1 MKPARQ
7 RDLRVCAGYLD
18 AIRGSIQQGRSRGSQ
33 HGSRGGWERS
43 RASDVGGQWDGDV
56 PD

>member
-18 AIRGSIQQGRSRGSQ
+18 AVRGSIQQGRSRGSQ